1 MLSLTLLIGRNIAFQ
16 ISLVAD
22 NLYASNTGWAI
33 TQQRTKAIAHS
44 NTRFHLTEGSKS
56 AFKSLHM
63 LAKDIPFAF
72 QNILK
77 CLVDSG

>member
-16 ISLVAD
+16 KSLAD
-22 NLYASNTGWAI
+22 NLYASNTGWAM